1 MKKFHLLLLCLL
13 ACVASTSSSPILC
26 HDTERSALLHF
37 KQSFSIHCSNS
48 ANPSPYAKILSW
60 KPTGDGSDC
69 CEWDG
74 VECDEH
80 TGHVLSLDLSS
91 SCLYGSLP
99 SNSTLFELV
108 HLQALNL
115 ADNDFRYSP
124 IPSKLGHLVN
134 LRYLNLSQ
142 SRLYGQVPIEV
153 STLSNLISL
162 DLSLNLEPS
171 SGFQLLTLQDPNLA
185 TLVKNLTAL
194 EVLRLSEVNI
204 SSPFPEIIANLTSL
218 RSLRLV
224 NCGLNGLFPE
234 DVFLLPGLQVLRLD
248 ENTYL
253 SGYFPEFQ
261 STSKLSLLSVENT
274 GFYGQIPLSLYN
286 LTQLSYLDL
295 SQCNFQGHLSNSIGK
310 LSHLTHLSL
319 SGNSWISEIPR
330 TLSNLTQL
338 SYLEINHC
346 NLVGDVPNFTN
357 LTKLIYLNLED
368 NRLTGS
374 ITSFISGLP
383 NLGILFLD
391 ENNFT
396 GPLHFDIFVGHQN
409 LEALSLSNID
419 IGFPTNT
426 HNNSYYPQFVVLDLF
441 TCDLNRLPDF
451 IHNQTRLSVLNLGFN
466 KIKGSLPIPSPSLIS
481 YRVGGNGFRGE
492 IPEAF
497 CNATSLKVLDLQFN
511 LLSGKIPPCLFNLS
525 NRLELLDLKH
535 NDLHGMI
542 PEAFASSCK
551 LKFLDLGSNSIE
563 GALPRSLANCSFLE
577 ALALANNIIVDTF
590 PIWLSGLPGLQ
601 QISLDSNKLHG
612 PLPPKFGV
620 GFPSL
625 YWIGLS
631 DNQFTG
637 NMSDELFDDLYA
649 MQKLRLQPSEIEVT
663 LDFANGGEMTM
674 VSGFGRPFANASNGI
689 QLVSTY
695 PMISVDLS
703 KNRLVGKVPDSIGNL
718 TGLQYLDL
726 SYNNLTG
733 GIPFSFS
740 DLAQLLSL
748 DLSHNRLSGEIPQGL
763 TQLSFLSQLDVSY
776 NQLTGPIPQ
785 GVQFSTFNNDS
796 FIGNAGLCG
805 SPLSKK
811 CGNPEVRA
819 ASPNE
824 SPSKEDDV
832 STDVIGW
839 VIRSMGYISGLVVGV
854 VIGRMISDEN
864 HDWFVET
871 FGRRQH
877 KKNKKKKQRG
887 IR

>member
-1 MKKFHLLLLCLL
+1 MLDLSTCNFEGLIP
-13 ACVASTSSSPILC
+13 ASLGQLSQL
-26 HDTERSALLHF
+26 
-37 KQSFSIHCSNS
+37 IH
-48 ANPSPYAKILSW
+48 
-60 KPTGDGSDC
+60 
-69 CEWDG
+69 
-74 VECDEH
+74 
-80 TGHVLSLDLSS
+80 LDLSS
-91 SCLYGSLP
+91 
-99 SNSTLFELV
+99 NSF
-108 HLQALNL
+108 
-115 ADNDFRYSP
+115 
-124 IPSKLGHLVN
+124 
-134 LRYLNLSQ
+134 
-142 SRLYGQVPIEV
+142 
-153 STLSNLISL
+153 
-162 DLSLNLEPS
+162 
-171 SGFQLLTLQDPNLA
+171 SG
-185 TLVKNLTAL
+185 
-194 EVLRLSEVNI
+194 E
-204 SSPFPEIIANLTSL
+204 
-218 RSLRLV
+218 
-224 NCGLNGLFPE
+224 
-234 DVFLLPGLQVLRLD
+234 
-248 ENTYL
+248 
-253 SGYFPEFQ
+253 
-261 STSKLSLLSVENT
+261 
-274 GFYGQIPLSLYN
+274 IPLSLYN

-338 SYLEINHC
+338 SYLEIDSC
-346 NLVGDVPNFTN
+346 NLGGEVPNLNN
-357 LTKLIYLNLED
+357 LTKLIYLNLQY

-383 NLGILFLD
+383 NLEILLLA

-396 GPLHFDIFVGHQN
+396 GPLDFDIFVRHQN
-409 LEALSLSNID
+409 LQALSFSNID
-419 IGFPTNT
+419 IVFPTNT
-426 HNNSYYPQFVVLDLF
+426 HNNSYYPQLVLLELS

-451 IHNQTRLSVLNLGFN
+451 IHNQTRLSILSLGSN
-466 KIKGSLPIPSPSLIS
+466 KIKGSLPIPSPSLMS
-481 YRVGGNGFRGE
+481 YEVGGNGFRGE

-497 CNATSLKVLDLQFN
+497 CNATSLKVLNLQFN
-511 LLSGKIPPCLFNLS
+511 RLSGEIPPCLFNLS
-525 NRLELLDLKH
+525 NRLELLALDH
-535 NDLHGMI
+535 NDLHGTI
-542 PEAFASSCK
+542 PEAFTSSCK
-551 LKFLDLGSNSIE
+551 LKFLYLGYNRME

-577 ALALANNIIVDTF
+577 ALGLENNIIVDTF
-590 PIWLSGLPGLQ
+590 PIWLSGLPRLQ

-625 YWIGLS
+625 CSIELS

-649 MQKLRLQPSEIEVT
+649 MQKLRLQQSVIAVT
-663 LDFANGGEMTM
+663 FDLLGGELA
-674 VSGFGRPFANASNGI
+674 V
-689 QLVSTY
+689 LYSTFRSLEDNDSQQGSIY
-695 PMISVDLS
+695 LLISVDLS
-703 KNRLVGKVPDSIGNL
+703 NNRLVGKVPDSIRNL

-740 DLAQLLSL
+740 DLAQLQSL

-785 GVQFSTFNNDS
+785 GGQFSTFNNDS

-811 CGNPEVRA
+811 CGNPEVPA

-824 SPSKEDDV
+824 SSSKEDDD

-871 FGRRQH
+871 FGRRQR